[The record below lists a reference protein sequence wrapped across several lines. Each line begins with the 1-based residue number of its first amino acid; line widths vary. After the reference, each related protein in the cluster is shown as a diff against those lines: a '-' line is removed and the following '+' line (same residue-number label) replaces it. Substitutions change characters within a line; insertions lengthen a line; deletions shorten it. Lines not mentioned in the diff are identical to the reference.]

1 MKIKNIHGLN
11 KLNAQTKKD
20 LFPLPFL
27 NSILDIVVSHDIHS
41 FMDGYNMYN

>member
-1 MKIKNIHGLN
+1 MCS

-27 NSILDIVVSHDIHS
+27 DLILNFVARHEMYS
-41 FMDGYNMYN
+41 FMDG